1 MNSKQRREMYRAHM
15 VVIKMYKKI
24 LHTHIKE
31 WEKDNTPRYKI
42 IRELKDAIDFAHE
55 YT

>member
-15 VVIKMYKKI
+15 VIIKVYKKI

-42 IRELKDAIDFAHE
+42 IRDLKYAFDFVNE
-55 YT
+55 PK